1 MRTALKLVASSIIG
15 LVVLGFILFYPAGTF
30 NYWQAWVFIAI
41 FTIATT
47 VPSLY
52 LARTNPAALQ
62 RRMHGGPLAEGRTV
76 QKFIII
82 GIFLGLFAMMVLSAF
97 DHRFCWSSVPA
108 VVCVIGDVLVVAG
121 LTIGMLVVVQNSY
134 AAAAVRVEEGQKLAS
149 RGLYKLVR
157 HPMYAGSLISMVGIP
172 LALGSYWG
180 AAARPWPAG
189 DRPSH
194 PRRGKAAQPGIGR
207 VLRVRAAGAL
217 SVTALRVVAP
227 CRDALRYWR
236 GAQPGTYP
244 GPALATIR
252 RSAVRAGPDSRRRQ
266 TPGHRHPSAD
276 RHPHRR

>member
-1 MRTALKLVASSIIG
+1 MKTAFNFVVSSLLG

-30 NYWQAWVFIAI
+30 NYWQAWVFIAT
-41 FTIATT
+41 FTIATIA
-47 VPSLY
+47 PRLY

-82 GIFLGLFAMMVLSAF
+82 GIFLGLFAMMALSAF

-157 HPMYAGSLISMVGIP
+157 HPMYAGGLILMVGIP
-172 LALGSYWG
+172 VALGSYWG
-180 AAARPWPAG
+180 LLILIVGLLVLIFRILDEEKMLNQELAG
-189 DRPSH
+189 YSEY
-194 PRRGKAAQPGIGR
+194 AQQ
-207 VLRVRAAGAL
+207 VRYRL
-217 SVTALRVVAP
+217 MPYV
-227 CRDALRYWR
+227 W
-236 GAQPGTYP
+236 
-244 GPALATIR
+244 
-252 RSAVRAGPDSRRRQ
+252 
-266 TPGHRHPSAD
+266 
-276 RHPHRR
+276 